1 MIANLKVGKTIKA
14 LANLITPF
22 APWNPFA
29 PWGVSPQAKRLP
41 PPLPSL
47 RSLRETDRSALLN
60 RDLLKIFKK
69 IFPFQIFCLPLPSH
83 YIYCTRV
90 PERR

>member
-1 MIANLKVGKTIKA
+1 MPDLVMVLRSYRPIVLKNLKV
-14 LANLITPF
+14 LR
-22 APWNPFA
+22 
-29 PWGVSPQAKRLP
+29 SYRSYP
-41 PPLPSL
+41 PPPPPSL

-83 YIYCTRV
+83 YIYCTRE

>member
-1 MIANLKVGKTIKA
+1 MPDLVMVLRSYRPIVLKKILKSYGLIALKT
-14 LANLITPF
+14 
-22 APWNPFA
+22 
-29 PWGVSPQAKRLP
+29 
-41 PPLPSL
+41 PLPSL
-47 RSLRETDRSALLN
+47 RSLRETDRSAQLN
-60 RDLLKIFKK
+60 CDLLKLFNK